1 MGRYGDGE
9 LCLRAPWI
17 AESYYNDDRTV
28 EGFRDG
34 WLYTGDVVTVD
45 EEGCVKIV
53 DRTKDVIKSGE
64 NGFLRSILK
73 ML

>member
-1 MGRYGDGE
+1 MFTS
-9 LCLRAPWI
+9 AWI

-45 EEGCVKIV
+45 EEGCVKLSTA
-53 DRTKDVIKSGE
+53 R
-64 NGFLRSILK
+64 K
-73 ML
+73 M